1 MLKLKPHSPECECET
16 CHTLNIGAPLYRE
29 IAEELASDDPQ
40 VIDPIWLDRSQT
52 RLDALALLP
61 LALRPSTRHAVA

>member
-29 IAEELASDDPQ
+29 IAEELASDDPE
-40 VIDPIWLDRSQT
+40 VIDPIWLHRSQS
-52 RLDALALLP
+52 RIDALAQLP
-61 LALRPSTRHAVA
+61 LALQPSAPYAAA

>member
-1 MLKLKPHSPECECET
+1 MLKPHGPECDCET
-16 CHTLNIGAPLYRE
+16 CERLNLGAPLYRE

-40 VIDPIWLDRSQT
+40 VIDPIWLDRCQT
-52 RLDALALLP
+52 RIDALALLP